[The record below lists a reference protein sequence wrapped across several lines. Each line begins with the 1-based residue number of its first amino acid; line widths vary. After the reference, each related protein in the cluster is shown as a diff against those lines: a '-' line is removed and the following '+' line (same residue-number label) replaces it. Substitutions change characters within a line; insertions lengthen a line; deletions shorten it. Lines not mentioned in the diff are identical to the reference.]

1 MTAATKSRDTKAASI
16 KALNAE
22 VASNEAKRA
31 ELEDTMAQER
41 KMRND
46 ESAENAAVVT
56 EAKSGKEAIE
66 AAIEILDEF
75 YKKAGS
81 AALVQ
86 VSASASA
93 AKQPEMP
100 DAGFSGAYTGS
111 ASGGVMGMM
120 DVIKSDFEREIAE
133 TEAAEKQANSDFF
146 EFTGATK
153 TSISTK
159 TVTKTAYETE
169 LTEVNSA
176 IAEDKTSMSDEQS
189 LLDKAIQELIE
200 LQPACIDTGMS
211 YQERVAKREQ
221 EIESLKQTLCVLDKE
236 GPVQTEMDC

>member
-120 DVIKSDFEREIAE
+120 D
-133 TEAAEKQANSDFF
+133 
-146 EFTGATK
+146 ATK
-153 TSISTK
+153 SAISTK